1 MGDGTGP
8 GMGAHP
14 VLPAEQPEPTAD
26 LRRGLTAALRRREDE
41 LVVAATARMLGGADE
56 EDRPGH
62 DRLSEELGREQQRFH
77 LQHLAAALA
86 ADRPQLFEEYA
97 RWAAA
102 LLNARGLGAAALPD
116 HLGALTEVIDDHLG
130 PDAGQLARAVVEG
143 ALQAVAAAPDAGTS
157 ELDPSS
163 PNAPLAA
170 RYLDAVLTGDRRSA
184 IQLVTQAA
192 DDDIPLEDLYL
203 DVFAPS
209 LREVG
214 RRWQL
219 GLISVAQEHLATA
232 TTQVAIAQLY
242 PRLFVAPRIGRTV
255 VVASVGAELHEV
267 GARII
272 ADLFELRG
280 WDSAFLG
287 ASTPVD
293 DLVAMVV
300 DTSPDVLAISA
311 TLPTHVEQVRA
322 SIAGVRA
329 AGVDPIILVG
339 GRPFLQVPD
348 LWAQVGADGT
358 APDAR
363 AAVEVATRLVRAT

>member
-1 MGDGTGP
+1 MGDGNAP
-8 GMGAHP
+8 GAMARP
-14 VLPAEQPEPTAD
+14 VLPVEQPEPAVD
-26 LRRGLTAALRRREDE
+26 LRPGLTAALRRREDE

-62 DRLSEELGREQQRFH
+62 ATLTEEFGREQQRFH

-97 RWAAA
+97 RWAAT
-102 LLNARGLGAAALPD
+102 LLDARGLGAAALPG
-116 HLGALTEVIDDHLG
+116 HLDVLTEAIADHLG
-130 PDAGQLARAVVEG
+130 PDAGQLARDVVQA
-143 ALQAVAAAPDAGTS
+143 ALQAIAATPDAGTT
-157 ELDPSS
+157 ELDPDS
-163 PNAPLAA
+163 PNAPIAA
-170 RYLDAVLTGDRRSA
+170 RYLEVVLAGDRRSA
-184 IQLVTQAA
+184 VQLITEAA
-192 DDDIPLEDLYL
+192 DDIPLEDLYL
-203 DVFAPS
+203 DVFAPTM
-209 LREVG
+209 REVG

-219 GLISVAQEHLATA
+219 GQISIAQEHLATA
-232 TTQVAIAQLY
+232 TTQLAIAQLY

-255 VVASVGAELHEV
+255 VVASVGTDLHEV

-280 WDSAFLG
+280 WDSTFLG
-287 ASTPVD
+287 ASTPAD
-293 DLVAMVV
+293 ELVAMVV
-300 DTSPDVLAISA
+300 ATAPDVLAISA

-322 SIAGVRA
+322 SIVGVRA
-329 AGVDPIILVG
+329 SAADPIILVG

-348 LWAQVGADGT
+348 LWEQVGADGT